1 MDMEPDTYTIIPD
14 SFLDLDLT
22 LSEAVILSVIY
33 GFCQDGE
40 SDFHGSYAYLA
51 RKAKIQRRQTIYL
64 VNGLIRKGLVS
75 KEIREVN
82 GVKSC
87 SMRTTLGGSA
97 KNALPVQEMHRG
109 SAVNALGGSA
119 VNAPNNIDIENKEKI
134 KRTPISPSFDF
145 LSSLRALGVS
155 SETAR
160 EWMAVRKTKRATNT
174 RIAFDK
180 VAAEIA
186 KAGRPAEDCVR
197 LCVENSWSGFK
208 AEWMP
213 APEPVAGRVQSW
225 EDYKKENG
233 LI

>member
-22 LSEAVILSVIY
+22 LTEAVILSVIY

-87 SMRTTLGGSA
+87 SMRTTLGSSA

-109 SAVNALGGSA
+109 SAVNAPGGSA

-155 SETAR
+155 AETAR

-197 LCVENSWSGFK
+197 LCVENSWGGFK

-213 APEPVAGRVQSW
+213 APEPVTGRVQSW